1 MKHYMERLLFCNVWH
16 KVFTLK
22 FIDFH
27 IFQACHFRIKI
38 RFRWNFH
45 HAYSWQTSKTYC
57 LIFHYSD
64 KKKNCE
70 KQTFSILTNFAIFPK
85 TFFFFFHASPGYQ
98 INSSNFLKKEKTQ
111 ILKKVI
117 LFRIWK
123 KKNFTKLDRGFV
135 YHNFLLYLI
144 ECIRNEKQ
152 ARQFSFW
159 KSSKLV
165 FLHKG
170 REAERKWLTS
180 SKS

>member
-85 TFFFFFHASPGYQ
+85 TFFFFFTRHPVTRL
-98 INSSNFLKKEKTQ
+98 ILLTFWKRKKLK
-111 ILKKVI
+111 
-117 LFRIWK
+117 FWK
-123 KKNFTKLDRGFV
+123 KLF
-135 YHNFLLYLI
+135 YL
-144 ECIRNEKQ
+144 E
-152 ARQFSFW
+152 S
-159 KSSKLV
+159 
-165 FLHKG
+165 
-170 REAERKWLTS
+170 ERKRILQS
-180 SKS
+180 SIEVSSIIISFYI